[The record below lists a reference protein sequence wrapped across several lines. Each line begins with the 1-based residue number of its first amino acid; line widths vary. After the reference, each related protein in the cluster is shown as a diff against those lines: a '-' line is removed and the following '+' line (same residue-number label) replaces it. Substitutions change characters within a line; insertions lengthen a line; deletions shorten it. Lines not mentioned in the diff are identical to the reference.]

1 MRKGI
6 LCAALFSLFLV
17 SDVALASL
25 AEVKTC
31 TFGKEIIA
39 DPVCYGA
46 ATLAS
51 TTATGTVSVAGGP
64 FEATDSSVESILV
77 AGNAITNNSKVMG
90 NTVITGPLTSTHSHF
105 DGNLTIDSDTIVL
118 SDTTVKGSVVMK
130 ADQPDM
136 LDKIDE
142 TIKVESQEPNQLTE
156 ANKPNE
162 AAKKEEAE
170 RKNIQPVI
178 EMRCGTDITG
188 DVTFI
193 GLSGIVKKSP
203 DSLIGGKVI
212 NGTVEVLHTDEK
224 C

>member
-1 MRKGI
+1 MRKRI
-6 LCAALFSLFLV
+6 LCAALFSLFSV
-17 SDVALASL
+17 SNLALASL

-31 TFGKEIIA
+31 TFGKEIIS

-51 TTATGTVSVAGGP
+51 TTVTGTVSVAGGP
-64 FEATDSSVESILV
+64 FEATDSSIDSMLV
-77 AGNAITNNSKVMG
+77 AGNAITTNSKVMG
-90 NTVITGPLTSTHSHF
+90 NTVITGPLTSNHSHF

-142 TIKVESQEPNQLTE
+142 TIKVESQQSDKLTG
-156 ANKPNE
+156 ANKPIE
-162 AAKKEEAE
+162 PAKKEET
-170 RKNIQPVI
+170 KNEIQPVI

-188 DVTFI
+188 DITFV
-193 GLSGIVKKSP
+193 GLSGIVKKTP
-203 DSLIGGKVI
+203 DSIIGGKVI
-212 NGTVEVLHTDEK
+212 NGTVEVLNTDEK